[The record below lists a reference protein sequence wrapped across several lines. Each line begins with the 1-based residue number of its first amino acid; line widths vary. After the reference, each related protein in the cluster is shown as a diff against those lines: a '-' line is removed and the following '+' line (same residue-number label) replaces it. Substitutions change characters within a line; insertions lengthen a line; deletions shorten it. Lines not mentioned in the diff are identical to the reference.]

1 MCLRI
6 RTWLCMRTT
15 ANLTDECVLARDI
28 PVTEIFATRGCHGN
42 APGSQSPWQR
52 SSISVAYQ
60 WAGWLSALR
69 DCAPRLFRLRLKVLA
84 RLAINSCDG
93 LASRVNTKAAEL
105 AAVELRTRL
114 WCAATLLDTITPVSM
129 DICDQGSLCGTSW
142 RSIIALPAPL
152 DLRVVKYHTALQWS
166 ITANISS
173 SSSSS
178 LFSVHGPSVWNSL
191 QNDLRLSNMSLETFR
206 SRLKA
211 FLFRHW
217 SLDSPYADVR
227 EFGLYILNSCIY
239 ALLLLLL
246 LLVVVVSS
254 ETKNV
259 SLLFSEWFCRDTF
272 YFDNN
277 QSNVRFEHYVVGK
290 LRNTVFD

>member
-1 MCLRI
+1 M
-6 RTWLCMRTT
+6 T
-15 ANLTDECVLARDI
+15 AR
-28 PVTEIFATRGCHGN
+28 R
-42 APGSQSPWQR
+42 
-52 SSISVAYQ
+52 AYSDC
-60 WAGWLSALR
+60 GW
-69 DCAPRLFRLRLKVLA
+69 KYLA

-93 LASRVNTKAAEL
+93 LAPRVNTKAAEL

-166 ITANISS
+166 ITANISSSSSS

-254 ETKNV
+254 ETKKCFLTIFWV
-259 SLLFSEWFCRDTF
+259 ILSRHVLFW
-272 YFDNN
+272 
-277 QSNVRFEHYVVGK
+277 
-290 LRNTVFD
+290 